1 MTQTAAIQGASS
13 SVPSGC
19 WCDKTAVA
27 TDSASRILMATAFP
41 TATDA
46 GTAVIVPVV
55 FRHRGTLDGA
65 ASVLD
70 SDLIA
75 ALAGHSE
82 DSNVTAVDV
91 GGTRVIIYG
100 MPTDRSGAVKYV
112 EVESN
117 ELQSALE
124 SLYAC
129 QSIYGCCCCH

>member
-1 MTQTAAIQGASS
+1 
-13 SVPSGC
+13 
-19 WCDKTAVA
+19 
-27 TDSASRILMATAFP
+27 MATAFP

-82 DSNVTAVDV
+82 DSDSNVTAVDV

-129 QSIYGCCCCH
+129 QSIQVYGCCCCP